1 MTAPNHITG
10 GIVFTGLFCSF
21 FSINIFASPVFI
33 SATILGSLL
42 PDIDHTKSWIGKSV
56 YPIAKWISRNY
67 GHRTITHSIFFL
79 IGIFL
84 ISLFI
89 EKNFRADYS
98 ISTILFFS
106 VLSHFIFDMVTL
118 AGIPLFYPFYKNP
131 CVLPANP
138 EMRIRSGNIRQE
150 GIILF
155 MFCFLTFFMQ
165 DLFANGFWS
174 TINNNFNDVKH
185 QIKEYKKSP
194 NVLTIDYDYNIYQTN
209 YKGKGTYIQASENE
223 MFILSQD
230 KVLSLK
236 KDTPGL
242 KVTLLKTSKTNSKI
256 HENKI
261 EINDLKESE
270 LNNLLKNKF
279 IAAATIYSNFGTALT
294 NNPLDIKKKFE
305 IENKYNL
312 AFISHLQDTLLVKKV
327 KIIADLELE
336 LKSEENQ
343 LINDNKSYYLELAE
357 LQEEKN
363 KLKLDLPNYELN
375 ETKKKIIDLE
385 KKIESY
391 KPKTNLMIAEYKKQL
406 QKIKN
411 DHIGNITYSGQ
422 INYIEIENKKKPL
435 N

>member
-21 FSINIFASPVFI
+21 FSINIFANPIFI
-33 SATILGSLL
+33 SVTVLGSLL

-56 YPIAKWISRNY
+56 YPIARWLSRNY

-84 ISLFI
+84 ISVFV
-89 EKNFRADYS
+89 ENNFREDYS
-98 ISTILFFS
+98 ISTIIFFS
-106 VLSHFIFDMVTL
+106 ILSHLIFDMVTL

-174 TINNNFNDVKH
+174 TVNNNFNDVKH
-185 QIKEYKKSP
+185 QIKEYQKSP
-194 NVLTIDYDYNIYQTN
+194 NALDIDYDFNIYQTN
-209 YKGKGTYIQASENE
+209 YKGKGTYIQASDTE

-242 KVTLLKTSKTNSKI
+242 KVTLLKTSKTNRKI

-294 NNPLDIKKKFE
+294 INPLEVKKKFT

-312 AFISHLQDTLLVKKV
+312 AFISHIQDTLFEKKE
-327 KIIADLELE
+327 KIIAELELK

-343 LINDNKSYYLELAE
+343 LINDNKSYYLDLAV
-357 LQEEKN
+357 LQGEKN
-363 KLKLDLPNYELN
+363 KLKSDLSNYELN
-375 ETKKKIIDLE
+375 ETKKSIIELE
-385 KKIESY
+385 EKVSNY
-391 KPKTNLMIAEYKKQL
+391 KPKTNLMISEYKKQL

-411 DHIGNITYSGQ
+411 DKIGSITYSG
-422 INYIEIENKKKPL
+422 NVTYIEIQNKKKPE
-435 N
+435 

>member
-1 MTAPNHITG
+1 MTAPNHIAG

-21 FSINIFASPVFI
+21 FSINIFANPVFI
-33 SATILGSLL
+33 IVTILGSLL

-56 YPIAKWISRNY
+56 YPIAKWLSRNY

-79 IGIFL
+79 VGIFL

-89 EKNFRADYS
+89 EKNFREDYS

-106 VLSHFIFDMVTL
+106 MLSHLIFDMVTL

-185 QIKEYKKSP
+185 QIREYQKSP
-194 NVLTIDYDYNIYQTN
+194 NALTVDYDYNIYQNN
-209 YKGKGTYIQASENE
+209 YKGKGTYIQASDNE
-223 MFILSQD
+223 MYILTND
-230 KVLSLK
+230 KILSLK

-242 KVTLLKTSKTNSKI
+242 TIKLLKTYKTRDKI
-256 HENKI
+256 HETKI
-261 EINDLKESE
+261 EINNLKESE
-270 LNNLLKNKF
+270 LNDLLKNKF
-279 IAAATIYSNFGTALT
+279 IANGTIYSNFGTALA
-294 NNPLDIKKKFE
+294 NNPLEIKKKFI

-312 AFISHLQDTLLVKKV
+312 VFISHVQDTLLATKAT
-327 KIIADLELE
+327 KIDELE
-336 LKSEENQ
+336 IKLKNEENQ
-343 LINDNKSYYLELAE
+343 LINDNKAYYLELAE
-357 LQEEKN
+357 LQENKN
-363 KLKLDLPNYELN
+363 KLNSELPNYELN
-375 ETKKKIIDLE
+375 EVKKKIIELE
-385 KKIESY
+385 KQIENY

-406 QKIKN
+406 QKIKSN
-411 DHIGNITYSGQ
+411 QIANITYSG
-422 INYIEIENKKKPL
+422 NVTYIEIQHKKKPK
-435 N
+435 

>member
-1 MTAPNHITG
+1 MTAPNHIAG

-21 FSINIFASPVFI
+21 FSINIFANPVFI
-33 SATILGSLL
+33 VLTILGSLL

-56 YPIAKWISRNY
+56 YPIAKWLSRNY

-79 IGIFL
+79 VGIFL

-89 EKNFRADYS
+89 EKNFREDYS

-106 VLSHFIFDMVTL
+106 MLSHLIFDMVTL

-185 QIKEYKKSP
+185 QIREYKKSP
-194 NVLTIDYDYNIYQTN
+194 NALMVDYDYNIYQNN
-209 YKGKGTYIQASENE
+209 YKGKGIYIQASDNE
-223 MFILSQD
+223 MYILTND
-230 KVLSLK
+230 KILSLK

-242 KVTLLKTSKTNSKI
+242 TIKLLKTSKTNDKI
-256 HENKI
+256 HETKI

-270 LNNLLKNKF
+270 LNDLLKNKF
-279 IAAATIYSNFGTALT
+279 IATGTIYSNFGTALKE
-294 NNPLDIKKKFE
+294 NPLEIKKKFT
-305 IENKYNL
+305 IKDQYNL
-312 AFISHLQDTLLVKKV
+312 AFISHVQDTLLVSKANK
-327 KIIADLELE
+327 IADLEIK
-336 LKSEENQ
+336 LKHEENQ
-343 LINDNKSYYLELAE
+343 LINDNKAYYLELSE
-357 LQEEKN
+357 LQEEKE
-363 KLKLDLPNYELN
+363 KLKSDLSNFELN
-375 ETKKKIIDLE
+375 ETKKRIIELVN
-385 KKIESY
+385 KIEHY
-391 KPKTNLMIAEYKKQL
+391 KPKTNLMIAEYKKQI
-406 QKIKN
+406 QKIKS
-411 DHIGNITYSGQ
+411 DQIANITYSGT
-422 INYIEIENKKKPL
+422 INYIEIYK
-435 N
+435 

>member
-21 FSINIFASPVFI
+21 FSINIFANPIFI
-33 SATILGSLL
+33 SVTILGSLL

-56 YPIAKWISRNY
+56 YPIAKWLSRNY

-79 IGIFL
+79 IGLFL
-84 ISLFI
+84 ISVFV
-89 EKNFRADYS
+89 EKNFREDYS

-106 VLSHFIFDMVTL
+106 VLSHLIFDMVTL

-174 TINNNFNDVKH
+174 TVNNNFNDVKH
-185 QIKEYKKSP
+185 QIKEYQKSP
-194 NVLTIDYDYNIYQTN
+194 NALDIDYDYNIYKTN
-209 YKGKGTYIQASENE
+209 YKGKGTYIQASDTE

-242 KVTLLKTSKTNSKI
+242 KVTLLKTSKTNRKI

-261 EINDLKESE
+261 EINNLKESE

-294 NNPLDIKKKFE
+294 INPLEVKKKFT
-305 IENKYNL
+305 IENQYNL
-312 AFISHLQDTLLVKKV
+312 AFISHIQDTLFEKKE
-327 KIIADLELE
+327 KIIAELELK

-343 LINDNKSYYLELAE
+343 LINDNKSYYLDLAV
-357 LQEEKN
+357 LQGEKN
-363 KLKLDLPNYELN
+363 KLKSDLSNYELN
-375 ETKKKIIDLE
+375 ETKKSIIELE
-385 KKIESY
+385 EKVSNY

-411 DHIGNITYSGQ
+411 DKIGNITYSGQ
-422 INYIEIENKKKPL
+422 INYIDIQQNK
-435 N
+435 

>member
-21 FSINIFASPVFI
+21 FSINIFANPVFI
-33 SATILGSLL
+33 AVTIVGSLL

-56 YPIAKWISRNY
+56 YPIAKWLSRNY

-79 IGIFL
+79 IGIYL

-89 EKNFRADYS
+89 EKNFREDYS

-106 VLSHFIFDMVTL
+106 ILSHLIFDMVTL

-174 TINNNFNDVKH
+174 TVNNNFNDVKH
-185 QIKEYKKSP
+185 QIREYKKSP
-194 NVLTIDYDYNIYQTN
+194 NVLTIDYDYNIYQSN
-209 YKGKGTYIQASENE
+209 YKGSGTYIQASDNE
-223 MFILSQD
+223 MFILSNN
-230 KVLSLK
+230 KILSLK

-242 KVTLLKTSKTNSKI
+242 LVKVLKTYKTNDKI
-256 HENKI
+256 HETII
-261 EINDLKESE
+261 EIDNLKEYE
-270 LNNLLKNKF
+270 LNELLKNKF
-279 IAAATIYSNFGTALT
+279 IATATIYSNFGTALA
-294 NNPLDIKKKFE
+294 NNPLEIKKKFI

-312 AFISHLQDTLLVKKV
+312 VFISHVQDTLLATKAT
-327 KIIADLELE
+327 KIDELE
-336 LKSEENQ
+336 IKLKNEENQ
-343 LINDNKSYYLELAE
+343 LINDNKAYYLELAE
-357 LQEEKN
+357 LQENKN
-363 KLKLDLPNYELN
+363 KLNSELPNYELN
-375 ETKKKIIDLE
+375 EVKKKIIELE
-385 KKIESY
+385 KQIENY

-411 DHIGNITYSGQ
+411 NNIANITYSGTL
-422 INYIEIENKKKPL
+422 NYIEIYK
-435 N
+435 

>member
-1 MTAPNHITG
+1 MTAPNHIAG

-21 FSINIFASPVFI
+21 FSINIFANPVFI
-33 SATILGSLL
+33 VVTILGSLL

-56 YPIAKWISRNY
+56 YPIAKWLSRNY

-79 IGIFL
+79 VGIFL

-89 EKNFRADYS
+89 EKNFREDYS

-106 VLSHFIFDMVTL
+106 MLSHLIFDMVTL

-185 QIKEYKKSP
+185 QIREYQKSP
-194 NVLTIDYDYNIYQTN
+194 NALTVDYDYNIYQNN
-209 YKGKGTYIQASENE
+209 YKGKGTYIQASDNE
-223 MFILSQD
+223 MYILTNG
-230 KVLSLK
+230 KILSLK

-242 KVTLLKTSKTNSKI
+242 TIKLLKTSKTNDKI
-256 HENKI
+256 HETKI
-261 EINDLKESE
+261 EINDLKEFE

-279 IAAATIYSNFGTALT
+279 IATGTIYSNFGTALKE
-294 NNPLDIKKKFE
+294 NPLEIKKKFT
-305 IENKYNL
+305 IKDQYNL
-312 AFISHLQDTLLVKKV
+312 AFISHIQDTLLVSKANK
-327 KIIADLELE
+327 IADLEIK
-336 LKSEENQ
+336 LKHEENQ
-343 LINDNKSYYLELAE
+343 LINDNKAYYLELSE
-357 LQEEKN
+357 LQEN
-363 KLKLDLPNYELN
+363 KDKLNSNLPNYELN
-375 ETKKKIIDLE
+375 EVKKKIIELVS
-385 KKIESY
+385 KIEHY
-391 KPKTNLMIAEYKKQL
+391 KPKTNLMIAEYKKQI
-406 QKIKN
+406 QKIKS
-411 DHIGNITYSGQ
+411 DQLANITYSGT
-422 INYIEIENKKKPL
+422 INYIEIYK
-435 N
+435 

>member
-21 FSINIFASPVFI
+21 FSINIFANPVFI
-33 SATILGSLL
+33 GVTVLGSLL

-56 YPIAKWISRNY
+56 YPIAKWLSRNY

-89 EKNFRADYS
+89 EKNFREDYS

-106 VLSHFIFDMVTL
+106 ILSHFIFDMVTL

-194 NVLTIDYDYNIYQTN
+194 NALTIDYDYNIYQTN
-209 YKGKGTYIQASENE
+209 YKGKGTYIQASDTE

-261 EINDLKESE
+261 DINDLKESE
-270 LNNLLKNKF
+270 LNDLLKNKF
-279 IAAATIYSNFGTALT
+279 IATATIYSNFGTALT
-294 NNPLDIKKKFE
+294 NNPLEIKKKFQ

-312 AFISHLQDTLLVKKV
+312 AFISHLQDTLIVKKEKLV
-327 KIIADLELE
+327 TELELK

-363 KLKLDLPNYELN
+363 KLKLNLPDYELN
-375 ETKKKIIDLE
+375 ETTKKIIELE
-385 KKIESY
+385 NKVQNY

-406 QKIKN
+406 HKIKN

-422 INYIEIENKKKPL
+422 INYIEIEHKKKPE
-435 N
+435 

>member
-21 FSINIFASPVFI
+21 FSINIFANPIFI
-33 SATILGSLL
+33 SVTILGSLL

-56 YPIAKWISRNY
+56 YPIAIWLSRNY

-79 IGIFL
+79 IGVFL
-84 ISLFI
+84 ISVFI

-98 ISTILFFS
+98 ISTIIFFS
-106 VLSHFIFDMVTL
+106 ILSHLIFDMVTI

-185 QIKEYKKSP
+185 QIREYKKSS
-194 NVLTIDYDYNIYQTN
+194 NALNIDYDYNIYQTN

-223 MFILSQD
+223 IFILSND

-236 KDTPGL
+236 KDEPGL
-242 KVTLLKTSKTNSKI
+242 MVKLLKTTKTNNKI

-261 EINDLKESE
+261 EINNYTEE
-270 LNNLLKNKF
+270 QINNILHNKF
-279 IAAATIYSNFGTALT
+279 ITNATIYSSFATALI
-294 NNPLDIKKKFE
+294 NNPLELKKKFT

-312 AFISHLQDTLLVKKV
+312 HFISHLQDTLLVQKE
-327 KIIADLELE
+327 KIIADLELK
-336 LKSEENQ
+336 LKNEENH

-357 LQEEKN
+357 LQDEKN

-375 ETKKKIIDLE
+375 ESKKKIIELE
-385 KKIESY
+385 NKVANY

-406 QKIKN
+406 EKIKSN
-411 DHIGNITYSGQ
+411 QISKITYSGQ
-422 INYIEIENKKKPL
+422 INYIVIEN
-435 N
+435 

>member
-21 FSINIFASPVFI
+21 FSINIFANPVFI
-33 SATILGSLL
+33 AVTIVGSLL

-56 YPIAKWISRNY
+56 YPIAKWLSRNY

-79 IGIFL
+79 IGIYL

-89 EKNFRADYS
+89 EKNFREDYS

-106 VLSHFIFDMVTL
+106 ILSHLIFDMVTL

-185 QIKEYKKSP
+185 QIREYQKSP

-209 YKGKGTYIQASENE
+209 YKGKGTYIQAADNE
-223 MFILSQD
+223 MFILSNN
-230 KVLSLK
+230 KILSLK

-242 KVTLLKTSKTNSKI
+242 LVKVLKTYKTKEKI
-256 HENKI
+256 HETII
-261 EINDLKESE
+261 EIDNLKESE
-270 LNNLLKNKF
+270 LNDLLKNKF
-279 IAAATIYSNFGTALT
+279 IASATIYSNFGTALA
-294 NNPLDIKKKFE
+294 NNPLEIKKKFI

-312 AFISHLQDTLLVKKV
+312 VFISHVQDTLLASKAS
-327 KIIADLELE
+327 KIDEVEIK
-336 LKSEENQ
+336 LKNEENQ
-343 LINDNKSYYLELAE
+343 LINDNKAYYLELAE
-357 LQEEKN
+357 LQENKN
-363 KLKLDLPNYELN
+363 KLNSELPNYELN
-375 ETKKKIIDLE
+375 EVKKKIIELE
-385 KKIESY
+385 RQIENY

-406 QKIKN
+406 QKIKSN
-411 DHIGNITYSGQ
+411 NIANITYSGQ
-422 INYIEIENKKKPL
+422 INYIEIKKR
-435 N
+435 